1 MTHDPV
7 TQRAPRK
14 AVIMARGLGTRMRKA
29 AVGVS
34 LTAEQASA
42 AQAGVKAM
50 ISLDGRPFLDYVIS
64 SLADAGFDQFC
75 LVIGP
80 EHDLIRNYYDSCEK
94 SRVEITY
101 AIQEQP
107 LGTADAVAA
116 AEDFAGD
123 DRVLVVNSDNSYPE
137 DAVARLREVPASA
150 TLGFTKRAMIDQSN
164 IDPERIRA
172 FALLDSDD
180 SGQLADIIEKPA
192 PEVVDAAGETALVSM
207 NCFLLTP
214 RIFEA
219 CRSIEKSARGEYEIV
234 DAVRWM
240 VEQGERFAV
249 VPVEAGVLDMSNR
262 GDIASVVDALGGR
275 EVKL

>member
-123 DRVLVVNSDNSYPE
+123 DRVLVVNSDNFYPE

-150 TLGFTKRAMIDQSN
+150 TLGFTK
-164 IDPERIRA
+164 
-172 FALLDSDD
+172 
-180 SGQLADIIEKPA
+180 
-192 PEVVDAAGETALVSM
+192 
-207 NCFLLTP
+207 
-214 RIFEA
+214 
-219 CRSIEKSARGEYEIV
+219 
-234 DAVRWM
+234 
-240 VEQGERFAV
+240 
-249 VPVEAGVLDMSNR
+249 
-262 GDIASVVDALGGR
+262 
-275 EVKL
+275 